1 MGKNWKKNLVGV
13 KRFANKIQ
21 CLKLMVAQATINII
35 NVYAPQVG
43 SESTFVRKVFKRL
56 VQGFPQK
63 EKIS

>member
-1 MGKNWKKNLVGV
+1 
-13 KRFANKIQ
+13 
-21 CLKLMVAQATINII
+21 MVAQATINII